1 MAQFNTSSG
10 SVPDASYKYSL
21 RQKQCALSCVAEK
34 IAAFE
39 GNLSGVFNTTSSTHA
54 HMRTHVGMKSAVKTN
69 TDISHKNS
77 VTLASTMARPIY
89 CNRKEITVM
98 LKPETRESDVPSFPK
113 VRQSTKQSL
122 AQQDML
128 TKEQRLI
135 KGNVRVEYTISSKLP
150 KLYEMQKPNY
160 ISTRGPRNK
169 LQIGSVDPSV
179 TKTVLVLGSPP
190 TKPKRPP
197 SVDIHRFRRNL
208 KCLNKGPGMKM
219 PPSAVPSH
227 LHPSPSFNHAAA
239 LSQQLDMD
247 ESYENVGI
255 KKPPP
260 LPLQEHPSKRT
271 ESPQVDLSDG
281 RMEQAEKSKKHQKSK
296 HGKDDA
302 NHGKVTKKKEAE
314 PKGTINP
321 KEIKHHERKAKKE
334 KKEKKKKFKIKG
346 PIHTVKKG
354 KALDCKGAKSDLSLN
369 QAEITEVVQNTDV
382 SVMTEAVTTGLD
394 DLNVN
399 EETRMY
405 WSEADVYDDIG
416 ALDVCR
422 YKMPLKY
429 CLNIF
434 NGKNQSHIVSLAD
447 FTDSLLFSWFSTQ
460 MRRLF
465 ALL

>member
-1 MAQFNTSSG
+1 MAQFNTSSS

-21 RQKQCALSCVAEK
+21 RQKQCALSSVAEK

-39 GNLSGVFNTTSSTHA
+39 GNLSGVFNTTSSTH
-54 HMRTHVGMKSAVKTN
+54 V
-69 TDISHKNS
+69 
-77 VTLASTMARPIY
+77 P
-89 CNRKEITVM
+89 
-98 LKPETRESDVPSFPK
+98 KPHLERRFIESDVPSFPK

-128 TKEQRLI
+128 TKEQGLI
-135 KGNVRVEYTISSKLP
+135 KGNVRVKYTISSKPP
-150 KLYEMQKPNY
+150 KLFEMQKPNY
-160 ISTRGPRNK
+160 ISTRGPRK
-169 LQIGSVDPSV
+169 IGSVDPSV
-179 TKTVLVLGSPP
+179 TKKIPTVLVLGNPP

-208 KCLNKGPGMKM
+208 KCLNKGPGMKI
-219 PPSAVPSH
+219 PPSAVPSY

-271 ESPQVDLSDG
+271 ESPQVDLSDD
-281 RMEQAEKSKKHQKSK
+281 RMEQAEKSKKHKKSK
-296 HGKDDA
+296 SGKDEA
-302 NHGKVTKKKEAE
+302 NYGKVTKKKEAE

-321 KEIKHHERKAKKE
+321 KEIKGHERKAKKE
-334 KKEKKKKFKIKG
+334 KKEKKEKKKTFKIKG

-369 QAEITEVVQNTDV
+369 QAEITKVVQNTDV

-394 DLNVN
+394 DLKVN
-399 EETRMY
+399 EETEPGMY
-405 WSEADVYDDIG
+405 WSEADVYDDVG
-416 ALDVCR
+416 VLDEVCR
-422 YKMPLKY
+422 AVGENDLYVAVDYQDTRL
-429 CLNIF
+429 
-434 NGKNQSHIVSLAD
+434 SSLPQPPID
-447 FTDSLLFSWFSTQ
+447 ECDVYDVVDCG
-460 MRRLF
+460 
-465 ALL
+465 